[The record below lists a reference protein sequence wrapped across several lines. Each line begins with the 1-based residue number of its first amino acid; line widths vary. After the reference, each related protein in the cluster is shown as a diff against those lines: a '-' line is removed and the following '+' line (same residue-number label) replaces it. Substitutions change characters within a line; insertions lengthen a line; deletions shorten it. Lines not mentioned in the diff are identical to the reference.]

1 MLFCLKLIFFLVYNC
16 VWGLL
21 CAISDTFP
29 IVNCVYV
36 CEISIFVQILF
47 RPGGAA
53 VSQRCGDVFGQ
64 TFFHQCNS
72 YPSSAL
78 HTVQQQQQQLK
89 KKKPAKIIRFTSI
102 FVNKNFDTLRILY
115 RWNSW
120 PSPSLE
126 TSWCS
131 PCSRCCR
138 CSCSALYCRPGGWS
152 PRNCAG
158 HRTSSLLLSQKKTKC
173 VQQYISTLIG
183 STDVTAKKN
192 AFVFFIYLF
201 YL

>member
-1 MLFCLKLIFFLVYNC
+1 MLFCLKLIFFLVYNG

-36 CEISIFVQILF
+36 CEISIFGQILF

-89 KKKPAKIIRFTSI
+89 KKKPAKIIRFTPI
-102 FVNKNFDTLRILY
+102 LVNKLWYFENSLPLELLTLTFARDELMFSMFSMLPMQLFCTLLQA
-115 RWNSW
+115 RRMKSQKLRW
-120 PSPSLE
+120 PSNQLPAPITE
-126 TSWCS
+126 ENKMCTTIHFHTYWFHWC
-131 PCSRCCR
+131 
-138 CSCSALYCRPGGWS
+138 
-152 PRNCAG
+152 NCKEECF
-158 HRTSSLLLSQKKTKC
+158 RL
-173 VQQYISTLIG
+173 
-183 STDVTAKKN
+183 
-192 AFVFFIYLF
+192 FYLF